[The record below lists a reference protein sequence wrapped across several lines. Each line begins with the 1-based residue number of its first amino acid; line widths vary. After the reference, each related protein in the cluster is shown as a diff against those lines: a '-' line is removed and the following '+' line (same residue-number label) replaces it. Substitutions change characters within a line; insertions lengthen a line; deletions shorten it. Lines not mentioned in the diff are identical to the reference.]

1 MSPGCWAYQLSAPQ
15 MQVLRLWR
23 LGTCVSPSPPPP
35 TQAAASAQSSSPLTR
50 VLAAVALPE
59 EILSFAQA
67 PGDTELP
74 GTAGR
79 EWPMGTLACSP
90 TLGMGCLGTIAEVG
104 GQGCSSGTPC
114 QDPAPPSSE
123 IFPLTTETWIVGPVS
138 VFPGGATILTGLLQT
153 RDGAPGR
160 PHL

>member
-1 MSPGCWAYQLSAPQ
+1 
-15 MQVLRLWR
+15 MQVLRLWG

-104 GQGCSSGTPC
+104 VRAVPQGLPARTLHPRVQRSSP
-114 QDPAPPSSE
+114 
-123 IFPLTTETWIVGPVS
+123 
-138 VFPGGATILTGLLQT
+138 
-153 RDGAPGR
+153 
-160 PHL
+160 